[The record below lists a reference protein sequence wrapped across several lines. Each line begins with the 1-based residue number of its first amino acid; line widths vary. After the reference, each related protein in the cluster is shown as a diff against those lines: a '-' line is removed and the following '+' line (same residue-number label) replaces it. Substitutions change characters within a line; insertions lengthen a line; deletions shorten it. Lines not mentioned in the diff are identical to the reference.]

1 MREAEGQSLYL
12 FLIPLL
18 AKFRQAG
25 NSGPTSAFYAVKSV
39 AQSTWRSSLS
49 RSLWQRGNVDIG
61 CSEGRV
67 LVGCGE
73 RETRNA
79 KLLP

>member
-1 MREAEGQSLYL
+1 MREAEGQGLYL

-18 AKFRQAG
+18 AEFRQAG
-25 NSGPTSAFYAVKSV
+25 NSGPTYAVKPV